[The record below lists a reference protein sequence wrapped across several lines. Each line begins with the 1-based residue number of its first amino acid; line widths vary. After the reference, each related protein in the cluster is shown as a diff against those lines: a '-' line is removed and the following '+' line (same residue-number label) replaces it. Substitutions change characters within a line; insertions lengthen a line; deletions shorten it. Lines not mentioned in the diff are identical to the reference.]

1 MRIIRNAAVIG
12 AILSASTAIA
22 EPLPSADK
30 LTQTFEDASTRSK
43 ESAAREFPI
52 EDSPP
57 NPGATPQPIK
67 PPTSKSEKSTD
78 QVIDDLMKQVENL
91 QSKVVVTRKT
101 SLAEQK
107 PTTSKV
113 MGSRTVYSFRD
124 DEIFKVHAGVDRV
137 TDVELQPGEA
147 LTNPPVA
154 GDTVRWKI
162 ALVKSTRANQEST
175 HVIIKPLDTD
185 IETNV
190 IITTNRRTYHL
201 RVVASDW
208 YMPSVSWN
216 YPQDEELE
224 AQAQALVS
232 ERTESVSV
240 SPDSLNFAY
249 EISGDDFPW
258 KPLRV
263 FDDGTKTYLQMP
275 LEMKSHEAPAFFV
288 IEDDDVLLVNYRV
301 KGDFYVVDRLF
312 ERAQL
317 RVGTKRIVNVWTK
330 ASRPSLFERIF

>member
-1 MRIIRNAAVIG
+1 MRIISNAAVIG
-12 AILSASTAIA
+12 AILAASTAIA
-22 EPLPSADK
+22 EPIPAPDK
-30 LTQTFEDASTRSK
+30 LTQTFEDASNRSK

-57 NPGATPQPIK
+57 NPGAIPQPIK
-67 PPTSKSEKSTD
+67 PPIAKSEKSTD

-137 TDVELQPGEA
+137 TDVELQPGEV

-216 YPQDEELE
+216 YPQDEEIE

-249 EISGDDFPW
+249 EISGDDYPW

-275 LEMKSHEAPAFFV
+275 LEMKSNEAPAFFV